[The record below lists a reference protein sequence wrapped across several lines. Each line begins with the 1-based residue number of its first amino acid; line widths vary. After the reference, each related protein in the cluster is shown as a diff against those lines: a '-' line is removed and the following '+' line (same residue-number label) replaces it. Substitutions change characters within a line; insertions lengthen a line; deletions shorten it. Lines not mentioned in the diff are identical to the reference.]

1 MFAVLWFSKSSAMV
15 LGWKG
20 GNGTLW
26 CLGGSEQQLWG
37 GREVGG
43 QSPAGFK
50 ELKGRKRL
58 SSKGGRLHVCN
69 FVVQRKLEIKDA

>member
-1 MFAVLWFSKSSAMV
+1 M

-43 QSPAGFK
+43 QRGVPLSPAGFK
-50 ELKGRKRL
+50 ELNGRKRL